1 MEKYILD
8 TSVFSNPDVYGQFDR
23 DYPRAMRLFCELAS
37 RARAKFYMPNS
48 VYTELQLV
56 KPLGG
61 TSADFERVVKL
72 RSPRKSS
79 IQIPSEL
86 LYEFIEEVR
95 LRINRGLRIAEEAT
109 KVAGAGEIE
118 AVGDVVKRLRDR
130 FREAMRQ
137 GIIDSKE
144 DADLLLLAFEL
155 DGTLVT
161 ADHGLRKWADK
172 AGVSMINALNLRAI
186 LEGLAREIPA

>member
-8 TSVFSNPDVYGQFDR
+8 TSVFSNPDVYGQFDT
-23 DYPRAMRLFCELAS
+23 DYPLAMKRFCVLAS

-48 VYTELQLV
+48 VYTELQQV

-61 TSADFERVVKL
+61 VTADFERVVKL

-79 IQIPSEL
+79 IQIPSDL

-95 LRINRGLRIAEEAT
+95 LRINRGLRIAEEAA
-109 KVAGAGEIE
+109 KVAGAGEMA
-118 AVGDVVKRLRDR
+118 AVGDVVRRLRDR

-144 DADLLLLAFEL
+144 DADLLLLAYEL

-161 ADHGLRKWADK
+161 ADNGLRKWADK
-172 AGVSMINALNLRAI
+172 AGVSMINPLNLRAI
-186 LEGLAREIPA
+186 LEGLAAN